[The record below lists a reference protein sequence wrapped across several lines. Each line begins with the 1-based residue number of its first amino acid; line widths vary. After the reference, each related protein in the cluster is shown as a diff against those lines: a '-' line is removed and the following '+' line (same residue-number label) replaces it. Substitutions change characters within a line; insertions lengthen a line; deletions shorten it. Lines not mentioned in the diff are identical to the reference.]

1 MNAAAATPP
10 VDIATMRETIRRVI
24 GPGAQPPTGEDLDTL
39 TTALRGHM
47 ELLIPEV
54 EQAARKLPRYYPPRD
69 GALACVWS
77 ARHEL
82 SAAVDPGTDGVAAH
96 SRDLAHALGSLC
108 NRYEELRQEK
118 SLGWQIDEELWAI
131 DAAECSPCDDKVPD
145 SH

>member
-1 MNAAAATPP
+1 M
-10 VDIATMRETIRRVI
+10 DIATMRETTGRVI

-77 ARHEL
+77 ARHKL
-82 SAAVDPGTDGVAAH
+82 SAAAVPGPDAGAADA
-96 SRDLAHALGSLC
+96 RELAHTLTALC
-108 NRYEELRQEK
+108 DRYEDLRPP
-118 SLGWQIDEELWAI
+118 AP
-131 DAAECSPCDDKVPD
+131 A
-145 SH
+145 